1 MLKII
6 VNNPYRFLGV
16 YSNSPLKDRVANT
29 GRLKAYLK
37 VGKDVVF
44 PLDLTNLMPAVSR
57 TMEGMNVA
65 SNSLNIP
72 NDQLKYAL
80 FWFVNGTSIDKMAL
94 EHLQNGNTTKAIELF
109 GKKEVY
115 SSLINRGVMAF
126 IQGNEGEAIQYVTQV
141 IHNTQYRDA
150 FVNAVCG
157 TTFKISEDDLAQ
169 LFIDTLIDEIPVTK
183 LKNLFE
189 KFGTSSSDNSVLQ
202 QKVVGQHIAAINAAI
217 AEAKNV
223 NSDNAFGQLQAGTK
237 LMNTTKSD
245 LQAVRSILGIKDM
258 KCQMLVD
265 NLAKQILQCGI
276 NYYNNT
282 SEDDDVSIDKA
293 MVLQNYALSIAV
305 GKMMK
310 DRCKENV
317 DILQKKKADLP
328 PSAVKDE
335 VKAIL
340 TELANYCKKPDLIC
354 HAVTLLNNT
363 KTQLQSMKNK
373 LGVGN
378 AYYLKI
384 STMVVSNALHNV
396 IEEVNNVQN
405 DPSLQIKMQLGL
417 SITSSD
423 LNQLQTTLREAW
435 KATTIMDGFD
445 TESEFRSR
453 YNTNRNTL
461 KGICSQLGVSTYT
474 STNST
479 TSTTNSKPAST
490 APRIRHKPTSTTPI
504 GTSTSNRSSSYS
516 SSSGSPYSNSSGS
529 SSSND
534 DTPWGCIIAIII
546 FIVICLAQCN

>member
-1 MLKII
+1 
-6 VNNPYRFLGV
+6 
-16 YSNSPLKDRVANT
+16 
-29 GRLKAYLK
+29 
-37 VGKDVVF
+37 
-44 PLDLTNLMPAVSR
+44 
-57 TMEGMNVA
+57 
-65 SNSLNIP
+65 
-72 NDQLKYAL
+72 
-80 FWFVNGTSIDKMAL
+80 
-94 EHLQNGNTTKAIELF
+94 
-109 GKKEVY
+109 
-115 SSLINRGVMAF
+115 MAF
-126 IQGNEGEAIQYVTQV
+126 IQGNDGEAIRCITKV

-150 FVNAVCG
+150 LVNAVCG
-157 TTFKISEDDLAQ
+157 ATFQISEDDLAM
-169 LFIDTLIDEIPVTK
+169 LFIDTLLAEIPVTQ
-183 LKNLFE
+183 LKGLFE
-189 KFGTSSSDNSVLQ
+189 EFGSSSNDNLVLRE
-202 QKVVGQHIAAINAAI
+202 KAVGQHVAAVNAAI

-223 NSDNAFGQLQAGTK
+223 EKANASGQLQAGTK
-237 LMNTTKSD
+237 LMNTTKAD
-245 LQAVRSILGIKDM
+245 LQAVCSILGKQDM
-258 KCQMLVD
+258 KYQMLVD

-293 MVLQNYALSIAV
+293 MVLQKYALSIAV

-328 PSAVKDE
+328 PSTVKDE

-363 KTQLQSMKNK
+363 KPQLQSMKNK

-405 DPSLQIKMQLGL
+405 DPTLQIKMQFGL

-474 STNST
+474 STGST

-490 APRIRHKPTSTTPI
+490 APRIQSRPTSTAPRIRSRPTSTTSI

-516 SSSGSPYSNSSGS
+516 SSSGSSYSSSSGS
-529 SSSND
+529 SSSNE